1 MIYVSYGTCKPNRQ
15 NRHNIPSRVLPVTK
29 HKSIVKA
36 MNIFKKKNKIS
47 QIKLNPSD
55 TNGRK
60 NHSTFVLS
68 KTCGS
73 VVREPSEVA
82 TLTIT

>member
-1 MIYVSYGTCKPNRQ
+1 MIYVSYGTCKP

-36 MNIFKKKNKIS
+36 MNIFKKKKQDITNKVKSIHI
-47 QIKLNPSD
+47 QVVGKI
-55 TNGRK
+55 
-60 NHSTFVLS
+60 HSTFVPS